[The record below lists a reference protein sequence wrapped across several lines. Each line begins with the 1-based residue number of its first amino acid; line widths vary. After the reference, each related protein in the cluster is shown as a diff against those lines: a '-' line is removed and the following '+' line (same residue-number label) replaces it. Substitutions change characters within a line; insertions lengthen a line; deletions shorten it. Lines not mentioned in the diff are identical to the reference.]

1 MEKNY
6 KVVKHGSF
14 IDFRGLEHKFVV
26 AGVMLDLYQYAHS
39 GSCVNTPRFEG
50 YVPFDKAL
58 SIGIS
63 ICNPGNGNP
72 DTGDTYNEKVG
83 ELQAIG
89 RAEKKCDRVITFSK
103 SGMVNTDIVN
113 DFVNRTVNTLTNNP
127 GIFIAGYAAAERKF
141 KNEKT
146 NK

>member
-14 IDFRGLEHKFVV
+14 VDFRGFEHKFVI
-26 AGVMLDLYQYAHS
+26 AGVMLDLQRYS
-39 GSCVNTPRFEG
+39 TESIITTPRFEG
-50 YVPFDKAL
+50 YIPIEKAL

-72 DTGDTYNEKVG
+72 DTGDTYNENVG

-103 SGMVNTDIVN
+103 SGMVNADIVN
-113 DFVNRTVNTLTNNP
+113 DFVNRTVDTLTKNP

-141 KNEKT
+141 KNEQT